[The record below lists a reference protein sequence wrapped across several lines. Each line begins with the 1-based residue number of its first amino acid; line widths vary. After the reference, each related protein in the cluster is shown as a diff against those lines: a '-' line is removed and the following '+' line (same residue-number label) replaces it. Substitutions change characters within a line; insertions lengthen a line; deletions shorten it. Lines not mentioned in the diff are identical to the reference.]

1 MTVKLSTSH
10 LGTGTFRIVS
20 FVLCLKIRKLSNGGG
35 KKKKPLKGKQDM
47 FPIKQIDLLNLNN

>member
-20 FVLCLKIRKLSNGGG
+20 FGLCLKIRKLSNGGG
-35 KKKKPLKGKQDM
+35 KKKKPLKGKQDVSNKTNR
-47 FPIKQIDLLNLNN
+47 PA